1 MQKEEWR
8 KIINNRGL
16 TLLFLSRLFGFP
28 LPFLFVAYLGV
39 TPNINPFYV
48 LFSAAAALSGICS
61 SIIEVHTIRIYEGRP
76 EATQYNSILS
86 VFIFGSI
93 FSSIFLI
100 FAWTCYRNSDY
111 LIPILCMSIV
121 PIGNGVQGYLN
132 AISLLRKKYFSTI
145 VLNLIRVMVITFTVI
160 IYHSAVAISIG
171 ILLAE
176 SLRILFILSVT
187 FVHRFSQN
195 QNFALLCSSLKQTI
209 SSLFSSLNPVG
220 DRFIVERFNLGSVG
234 ILDIA
239 EKSIS
244 ILSLIFSLGILPSI
258 STKLKAQDSD
268 KFFLMVTRRIFY
280 VYISISAVGIIVGF
294 CTIHYIHIEND
305 NLQQF
310 ILLASLY
317 SICLVF
323 VTSNQLS
330 VRYLVLHGCIRNVT
344 TSSFFVLLL
353 NISLDLILLTQIG
366 VYAIPIASL
375 VAYAVGAFLNFK
387 SAKRMMSKY

>member
-1 MQKEEWR
+1 MQKEEEWR

-76 EATQYNSILS
+76 EATQYNSVLS
-86 VFIFGSI
+86 VFLFGSI

-111 LIPILCMSIV
+111 L
-121 PIGNGVQGYLN
+121 N

-145 VLNLIRVMVITFTVI
+145 TFNLIRVIVITFTVI

-176 SLRILFILSVT
+176 LLRILFILSVT
-187 FVHRFSQN
+187 FAHRFSQN
-195 QNFALLCSSLKQTI
+195 QNFALLGSSLKQTI

-258 STKLKAQDSD
+258 STKLMAPDAD
-268 KFFLMVTRRIFY
+268 RFFLMVTRRIFY
-280 VYISISAVGIIVGF
+280 VYISISAIGIIVGF

-353 NISLDLILLTQIG
+353 NISLDLILLTHIG

-375 VAYAVGAFLNFK
+375 VAYAVGAFLNFN
-387 SAKRMMSKY
+387 SAKRIRSKY